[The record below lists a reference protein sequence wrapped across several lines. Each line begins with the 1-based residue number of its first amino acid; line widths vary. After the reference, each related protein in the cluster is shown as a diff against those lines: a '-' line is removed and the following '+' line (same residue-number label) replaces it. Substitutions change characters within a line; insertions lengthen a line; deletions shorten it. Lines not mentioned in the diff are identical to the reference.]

1 MFSNI
6 VEATRGEKMWNVEV
20 CRISGG
26 QRHHTSDGWLLAR
39 AGWNAN
45 IYPIL
50 RILVASTSTLYIS
63 TYISTWAQ
71 AAHSSHNTALCLGS
85 GVSGDFYTLVMA
97 NWNELRPS
105 WAQAVQYLA
114 PWNCPTFVDRFP
126 QNLQWAEMMLDPHL
140 IYFLKYNGKLHVSC
154 FMDLNCLKQ
163 CLNLKN
169 LNCWAARA
177 GDDATW
183 RGVQD
188 TEREHS

>member
-1 MFSNI
+1 
-6 VEATRGEKMWNVEV
+6 MWNVGV

-85 GVSGDFYTLVMA
+85 GVSGDFYTLFMA
-97 NWNELRPS
+97 NWNELRPL
-105 WAQAVQYLA
+105 WAQAGLWLKCSVTGNGGHLFSCSIISSIKLSHICGQISTKSAMGRNAVGPSSYI
-114 PWNCPTFVDRFP
+114 FSEI
-126 QNLQWAEMMLDPHL
+126 QWKIA
-140 IYFLKYNGKLHVSC
+140 C
-154 FMDLNCLKQ
+154 FMFH
-163 CLNLKN
+163 
-169 LNCWAARA
+169 
-177 GDDATW
+177 GP
-183 RGVQD
+183 
-188 TEREHS
+188 